1 MPATHETPLPPRY
14 RDVRLIARGGM
25 GEIYRATDSELGR
38 DVAIKVLSSRLADD
52 ESFRARFE
60 REALAAA
67 RLSGVDNIV
76 TIFDVAEHEGRPLIV
91 MEFLP
96 GGSLESR
103 IAGAR
108 PGDLVEWMSEAAA
121 ALDAAHAAG
130 VVHRDVKP
138 ANLLFDA
145 RGHIHVADFGI
156 ASAAGLASVTQTG
169 SILGT
174 AGYLSPEQAR
184 GERATPAS
192 DRYGLAVVAWEL
204 LVGRRPFAA
213 TSTTTEALAHARTPA
228 PDIRDLNP
236 ALPVATSAV
245 FARALAKD
253 PGARYPTA
261 EAFVEDLRRA
271 LDAPA
276 PVTTTVAKR
285 DHRLWIGPLA
295 VVLVVTGLVVG
306 IMSLGRGGHT
316 TETVVRT
323 VRETVTTMAPAAAP
337 ATQTVSAASGA
348 TLNNEGFAKM
358 QQRDFAG
365 ALPLLEQAVARLA
378 GSGSINEAYADYN
391 LAYTRRALGQCTD
404 VLTLLDTS
412 QRIQGHRKEID
423 RLRHD
428 ARRGRC

>member
-1 MPATHETPLPPRY
+1 
-14 RDVRLIARGGM
+14 M

-38 DVAIKVLSSRLADD
+38 DVAIKVLSIRFADD

-67 RLSGVDNIV
+67 RLSGVDNTV

-108 PGDLVEWMSEAAA
+108 PGDVVEWMSDVAA

-213 TSTTTEALAHARTPA
+213 TSSTTEALAHARTPA

-236 ALPVATSAV
+236 ALPIETSAV

-261 EAFVEDLRRA
+261 AAFVEDLRRA

-276 PVTTTVAKR
+276 PVVTVTKRKR
-285 DHRLWIGPLA
+285 DHRLWLGPLA
-295 VVLVVTGLVVG
+295 VILVVAGLAVG

-323 VRETVTTMAPAAAP
+323 VQETVTTTTTTTTTATTP
-337 ATQTVSAASGA
+337 ATQTVSAASGVS
-348 TLNNEGFAKM
+348 LNNEGYAKM
-358 QQRDFAG
+358 QQHDFAG
-365 ALPLLEQAVARLA
+365 ALPLLEQSVARLT
-378 GSGSINEAYADYN
+378 GSRSINEAYADYN
-391 LAYTRRALGQCTD
+391 LAYTRLALGQCTD
-404 VLTLLDTS
+404 VLTLLDNS

-428 ARRGRC
+428 AHKAC